1 MKLKLKTRSKG
12 KWTNVKIGNV
22 KSRIC
27 DYIAD
32 EFDLTIGGLYDEDDK
47 LIMVLTNKEEGIDL
61 YKDKDVLCLLAH
73 ELDAL
78 LVDVPTNLLL
88 TMAPNSDFYEVTT
101 LPRED

>member
-1 MKLKLKTRSKG
+1 MKLKLKTRNKG
-12 KWTNVKIGNV
+12 KWTNVKIANV

-61 YKDKDVLCLLAH
+61 YKDNDVLCLLAH

-78 LVDVPTNLLL
+78 LTDVPTGLFLKEF
-88 TMAPNSDFYEVTT
+88 PDSDFIEVKTI
-101 LPRED
+101 PREE